1 MLPPIPSDRYI
12 SSPLSSAAVANRI
25 KPSIDDIEELHK
37 SGSEVSDDEN
47 FAIDDETTEDED
59 EDREDNENGDRE
71 IEKNSNVD
79 PFWKKTLRQEERLN
93 ERYQLKKLHERSNF
107 LPNPRLFAA
116 RTAPL

>member
-1 MLPPIPSDRYI
+1 MLPPIPSDRYL

-37 SGSEVSDDEN
+37 PGSEVSDDEN
-47 FAIDDETTEDED
+47 FAIDDDETTEDED
-59 EDREDNENGDRE
+59 KGENEDGKD
-71 IEKNSNVD
+71 IERNNNVD